1 METIFPISLRQRLSL
16 RRQGRN
22 GSPSGSFAR
31 WFFLLTLLVTAV
43 TGVKASD
50 HNPWQDYDIHCPFW
64 AEHYGLDPI
73 LFNYDETSNR
83 YYIEWRIVLLD
94 DHGDDELFRED
105 KGHGLTTYIKV
116 GNQEEVYLGN
126 FHSGHKSNSMV
137 DPQLAYYQNNMKL
150 AYWMKSNGEFTHT
163 YFPLGGKWQ
172 IVKEW
177 SDESPTAQQIG
188 EYKKGITVRWY
199 IPDNLLNTTIT
210 IRAEGG
216 WYKYDSDSHY
226 NVNVSKS
233 VTTSYAFS
241 LPAMSWNTNYSVA
254 PDGTITVPYS
264 FDETTDTHNKA
275 NHTASAPTN
284 IFDLSYLTSA
294 GGSAPTKGHSHIAT
308 RINGVWNENISNHN
322 LDGYVPSN
330 YTFNLSDIDMD
341 MRSSF
346 TIQPYVEFT
355 HENDKDA
362 NNGTKVYQ
370 NFAENMAFKP
380 LGIAENLRA
389 VFDQDTKTVTLT
401 WTGKDVSNYTGAH
414 WAVYRGYDRI
424 NWLDT
429 NVTTCTDTHF
439 NNEEDVEYC
448 VYYVLPSWNQE
459 TKVDNLKATT
469 TVNTSR
475 TVPVNNLQAVSSEN
489 KVTLTWTSRAF
500 PTGMNNKFDIYLND
514 EKVQTITPAEG
525 QTTFKWEHRDV
536 NGASGRTNYTQA
548 QTQEQIANNEVE
560 AGLDAYSTEDL
571 DACTMYTY
579 RVVGQIDGK
588 ELNSATQADK
598 AIGAG
603 TTYENFVCSKGDN
616 QGSVLLTWNV
626 RRLANQTQ
634 AETYIIERR
643 VMTQDASEDS
653 WQKLTTLDSDK
664 TFMTWED
671 KTPLPGVFYEYR
683 ITCYNWCE
691 NGNRP
696 ATTAYDTGFAMS
708 SGVIS
713 GRITYGTGTAVG
725 DVKVT
730 LRQNNED
737 GEAVNHLRSLQ
748 FSGPGTGMLCTTSAN
763 DIKKL
768 LGKDFSI
775 QAYVNPNSSQMNGN
789 GTAYVLYDIS
799 ELFSILLKYNE
810 TAQTYQL
817 GTSISGVNSFSD
829 VTIPANQWSH
839 VSCVYSKQA
848 QTTTFYVTTDAD
860 HIATGSITGQ
870 TVATATSETG
880 LALGNSVTLDNANN
894 FGGYLDEFR
903 FFKRALTQ
911 NDIKKN
917 FNHPMGGTETDL
929 AIYYP
934 MDENMGN
941 QNFVYDFSKSNNAS
955 NGHHATAHVPAL
967 SSTYTPSEEQL
978 SLMGMTDTQGNYVIR
993 GVPFSGEGTNYTIIP
1008 TMGIHEFSPAY
1019 QSRYVSASS
1028 LVHNSVDF
1036 EDISS
1041 FPVSGSVRYA
1051 NTDYP
1056 VEGCN
1061 IYVDGQISA
1070 KNGEPVTT
1078 NAYGEFT
1085 VSVPIGDHFIEIR
1098 KSGHT
1103 FAAAGRYPADPNNT
1117 DLMHTFDQKIT
1128 GLEFIDET
1136 LCNFTGRVVGGSVEG
1151 EKTVGFGLSKNNIGV
1166 VELVLS
1172 PMNELYRLNVVKNVS
1187 ETTSS
1192 LDTNTENLPVASAT
1206 TNINS
1211 SSWRGANADYCK
1223 KVFIHTDPSTGEFS
1237 AMLPPLQYKVE
1248 SMTVVKTGQDLD
1260 VSTTIDITSPLRVM
1274 KDSVCDDNGDVL
1286 GYYEYVAMLNHTYH
1300 STPSFTVEQKGSSD
1314 GHFGIGSTT
1323 ITDEQGTIVIDD
1335 IFSKN
1340 NETGAI
1346 TYKYGAPLFV
1356 KGDRYRFNLKGFEEY
1371 TNADGAAA
1379 VTTRVPL
1386 SEVVVTINNALSAS
1400 QGVYLEGGTTE
1411 DGKEVEAGDLA
1422 GLESNQIALN
1432 EEGEATYEWSAGYPN
1447 IAGDFTRTIS
1457 ISYDI
1462 DGRIYQWSGSGMK
1475 AIVLGELPTGNNF
1488 VTSGPDHLDMILRD
1502 PPGSASFAEWSSGT
1516 VTTHSSMSGS
1526 TIHTT
1531 NSIEVTNKFG
1541 FQNNYIQG
1549 TPVVGKIEVQSTV
1562 DDLTIGVHQEYETE
1576 SATSKSTTTAITTT
1590 IATKGEPE
1598 YVGDQGDVFIG
1609 TATNIIFGKARNL
1622 GFVRDGEGV
1631 KLALDDAVT
1640 TGVSFGTYFSYT
1652 LKYIEETLL
1661 PNLEAVRNRLL
1672 VHVMDD
1678 AAIASYTNSTN
1689 KSVYL
1694 TTLTPDDEDFGQPG
1708 SYTQVIPQGQE
1719 GFFEDSV
1726 QWVNNQIDTWIK
1738 NLKFNEEEKVQAYVH
1753 RTKDT
1758 KNYSFDSGND
1768 INFSIETES
1777 SQSRSREW
1785 TIQVGGFMHNN
1796 KGFDWN
1802 KFGIDVDIEDE
1813 TMTGDHNSWEHE
1825 YGQNS
1830 SFSYTLSETGD
1841 ADALTV
1847 DVYEY
1852 GAFSPIFRTRGGQTS
1867 APYEGEV
1874 RTKYFQPGTIIME
1887 GTMQIEV
1894 PQIDVE
1900 VPVVSDIPSG
1910 SAANYVLK
1918 LSNASEIGADVAYRL
1933 GILDETNPNG
1943 ATLTMDGKEIPG
1955 LDQGRLIKV
1964 PGNQTLTKA
1973 LQLRQTD
1980 LGVLDYENIGVVFAS
1995 DNEPDDIADTI
2006 YITAHFTP
2014 SSSAVDLALSN
2025 NIMNTQTGTNLKLT
2039 FNNFDRNYKNLKA
2052 FRVQYKK
2059 QGSTDWTLLREYVL
2073 KGENKTQSNEMLPEG
2088 ASIDY
2093 TLDMNQ
2099 FTDGDYLFR
2108 VLSVAT
2114 YGTDE
2119 VYRSSEEMALVKDM
2133 QRPRPL
2139 GQPEPADGI
2148 LSAGDELSVTF
2159 NETILK
2165 GELTQAANLKV
2176 TGVLNGAEVAHET
2189 ALSMQNTEA
2198 TAQTEA
2204 DILLGGKDFSIDTWV
2219 NLNGGTGTLLSH
2231 GKGNAKM
2238 TVGTDANNH
2247 LVVKIGS
2254 ETYTSENTV
2263 PTGAWVFLTLSYSD
2277 GKLNATVAKDATET
2291 NLFNAM
2297 EVVAYEGNGPL
2308 TVGKQAS
2315 GAMHELLLW
2324 DEAHDMTEA
2333 LLQRSRTKN
2342 PATRHLI
2349 GYWKMDEG
2357 EGKTIRDYSRN
2368 RHMTM
2373 SAETW
2378 YMNNENKAVSLTDGN
2393 YLSIDASDLPSFNED
2408 DYAVEFWVR
2417 GDAQLGDA
2425 QLLQMGEVGLWVNAE
2440 GELQFTGKGAYNPV
2454 AYQTNIATSSGNIM
2468 DNAWHHVALN
2478 VLRQGAAAV
2487 YVDGVRRLS
2496 TNAANVGGIAT
2507 NNLLM
2512 GVHRRMAMTDDEGV
2526 YAYDRPFTGQVD
2538 EVRVW
2543 NATLNADKLLSN
2555 RKMRLTGSEDG
2566 LSAYYPFETKQLDQN
2581 NQVVTTASA
2590 EDLARTGHEAQI
2602 NSQSSILDS
2611 QFTNEAPALRQKKTE
2626 VNVPFTFVA
2635 SNEKVVITI
2644 DEEPAMIEGCTLNF
2658 TVRDVRDEN
2667 GNYSLPAVWS
2677 AFVNQNQLVWAE
2689 NSLALE
2695 QQQNTT
2701 GTVSATV
2708 VNKGGQQQMWT
2719 LTGMPAWLVPSTE
2732 SGETNPLSQTEID
2745 FTVMP
2750 SAPLG
2755 RNEVTVYLTGNDNID
2770 VPLTLNI
2777 KVNGEK
2783 PDWTV
2788 NPNDFDG
2795 SMNVIAQLFVENV
2808 ESNDPDD
2815 IVAAFIG
2822 EECRGVA
2829 NLEYSPRYDGFFVTM
2844 DIYANS
2850 SELSNET
2857 PTPVTFR
2864 AYDASTGTLY
2874 PVVNSD
2880 KTINYAPMALEGT
2893 YAAPVKLTTANY
2905 IEQKIEL
2912 RKGWNWISLYVIT
2925 DDMSPNGIFANVA
2938 GSLEEVK
2945 TQIATAGPQGVN
2957 GIGGNLTTMS
2967 SGEMYAVKMSDDCTL
2982 RLVGSR
2988 ANVQVSLAEGWN
3000 WIGYGQQLA
3009 SVDNALSGMSPVNGD
3024 LLKGQQGVTY
3034 FDTYAWAG
3042 SLLTMQPGKGY
3053 QLKSSKAITFTYSND
3068 VTGAESRTAM
3078 LDDQQSTDAE
3088 QLFTPIDYH
3097 RYADNMTMTAQVKM
3111 DGRMLTDA
3119 EIGVFTNDGECR
3131 TTATISENGRA
3142 YIVIPG
3148 DEGCQLMFQVAV
3160 GGKIFHAAQTVNYEV
3175 DAVYGSY
3182 SQPFVIDLNDVTGIS
3197 EVENRQNIEKS
3208 VYDLQG
3214 RKVSKSKLS
3223 NSKLHK
3229 GIYIVN
3235 GQKKVK

>member
-1 METIFPISLRQRLSL
+1 MVTTLFNFSRRRLSL
-16 RRQGRN
+16 WSFGRN
-22 GSPSGSFAR
+22 DSPSGGFVR
-31 WFFLLTLLVTAV
+31 WFLLLALLVTGV
-43 TGVKASD
+43 TGMNASD

-73 LFNYDETSNR
+73 LFNYDDASSR
-83 YYIEWRIVLLD
+83 YYIEWMIVLLD
-94 DHGDDELFRED
+94 DNGDDELFRED

-116 GNQEEVYLGN
+116 GNQDEVYLGN

-137 DPQLAYYQNNMKL
+137 DPQLAYYQNNIKL
-150 AYWMKSNGEFTHT
+150 AYWMKSNGEFTNN
-163 YFPLGGKWQ
+163 YFPLGGTWQ

-177 SDESPTAQQIG
+177 SDETPIAQQIG

-199 IPDNLLNTTIT
+199 IPNNLLNTTIT
-210 IRAEGG
+210 IREEGG

-254 PDGTITVPYS
+254 PDGTITVPYT
-264 FDETTDTHNKA
+264 FEETSDTHTKA
-275 NHTASAPTN
+275 NRIIASSPTN
-284 IFDLSYLTSA
+284 LFDLSYLTSA
-294 GGSAPTKGHSHIAT
+294 GGSAPTEGLSHIAT
-308 RINGVWNENISNHN
+308 RINGVWNESIGNHD
-322 LDGYVPSN
+322 LDGYVPDS
-330 YTFNLSDIDMD
+330 YTFNLSDIGMD

-362 NNGTKVYQ
+362 NNGAKVYQ
-370 NFAENMAFKP
+370 NFAENLAFKP

-389 VFDQDTKTVTLT
+389 VFDQDSKTVTLT
-401 WTGKDVSNYTGAH
+401 WTGKDAANYPGAH

-439 NNEEDVEYC
+439 SNEEDVEYC

-459 TKVDNLKATT
+459 TKVDNEKATT
-469 TVNTSR
+469 TVNTTR
-475 TVPVNNLQAVSSEN
+475 TVPVNNLQAVSSED

-500 PTGMNNKFDIYLND
+500 PAGMNNKFDIYLND
-514 EKVQTITPAEG
+514 EKVQTITPVEG
-525 QTTFKWEHRDV
+525 QTSFKWEHRDNDELNGKDRV
-536 NGASGRTNYTQA
+536 NYNQQ
-548 QTQEQIANNEVE
+548 QTVE
-560 AGLDAYSTEDL
+560 EGLDAYSEEDL
-571 DACTMYTY
+571 DACTAYTY

-588 ELNSATQADK
+588 ALNSATQANK

-603 TTYENFVCSKGDN
+603 TTFENFVCSKGDN

-626 RRLANQTQ
+626 KRLENDD
-634 AETYIIERR
+634 AETYVIERR
-643 VMTQDASEDS
+643 VMKADNDDEG

-683 ITCYNWCE
+683 VTCYNNC
-691 NGNRP
+691 NKTGNRP
-696 ATTAYDTGFAMS
+696 SITAYDTGFAMS

-737 GEAVNHLRSLQ
+737 GDAVNHLRSLQ

-763 DIKKL
+763 DMKKL

-775 QAYVNPNSSQMNGN
+775 QAYVHPSNAQMNSD
-789 GTAYVLYDIS
+789 GTAYVLYDAS
-799 ELFSILLKYNE
+799 GLFKLLLKYDA
-810 TAQTYQL
+810 TQQAYQL
-817 GTSISGVNSFSD
+817 GAYINGENRFTD

-848 QTTTFYVTTDAD
+848 QITTFYITTDANN
-860 HIATGSITGQ
+860 IASGTITEQ
-870 TVATATSETG
+870 AVAAATDETQ
-880 LALGNSVTLDNANN
+880 LALGNSITLDDDNN

-903 FFKRALTQ
+903 FFMRALTQ

-917 FNHPMGGTETDL
+917 YNHPMGGSETDL

-967 SSTYTPSEEQL
+967 SSTYTPTEEQL
-978 SLMGMTDTQGNYVIR
+978 SLMGMTDPQGNYVIR
-993 GVPFSGEGTNYTIIP
+993 GVPFSGEGTNYTVVP

-1019 QSRYVSASS
+1019 LSRYISASS
-1028 LVHNSVDF
+1028 LVHNGVDF
-1036 EDISS
+1036 EDVSS
-1041 FPVSGSVRYA
+1041 FPVSGTVRYA
-1051 NTDYP
+1051 GTDYP

-1061 IYVDGQISA
+1061 IYVDGQISS
-1070 KNGEPVTT
+1070 KNGEAVTT
-1078 NAYGEFT
+1078 NAYGEFSI
-1085 VSVPIGDHFIEIR
+1085 SVPIGDHFIQIVNN
-1098 KSGHT
+1098 GHT
-1103 FAAAGRYPADPNNT
+1103 FAAAGRYPADPD
-1117 DLMHTFDQKIT
+1117 DLGLLHTFDQKIT

-1136 LCNFTGRVVGGSVEG
+1136 LVNFTGRVVGGNIEG
-1151 EKTVGFGLSKNNIGV
+1151 EKPVGFGESKNNIGV
-1166 VELVLS
+1166 VELIVS
-1172 PMNELYRLNVVKNVS
+1172 PLNELYRMNVVKQVT

-1192 LDTNTENLPVASAT
+1192 LETNTEEVYVASAT
-1206 TNINS
+1206 TKINS
-1211 SSWRGANADYCK
+1211 TSVRGANADYCK
-1223 KVFIHTDPSTGEFS
+1223 KIFIRTDPATGEFS

-1248 SMTVVKTGQDLD
+1248 SMKVVKTEQDLN
-1260 VSTTIDITSPLRVM
+1260 VSTTIDMANPTHVLR
-1274 KDSVCDDNGDVL
+1274 DSLCDENGVAL
-1286 GYYEYVAMLNHTYH
+1286 AYYDYVAMLNQTYH
-1300 STPSFTVEQKGSSD
+1300 SEPTFTVVQNGSSD

-1323 ITDEQGTIVIDD
+1323 ISDVEGTIIVDD
-1335 IFSKN
+1335 IFSKD

-1356 KGDRYRFNLKGFEEY
+1356 KGDRYKFYLKGFEEY
-1371 TNADGAAA
+1371 QNHDGHTVAISQ
-1379 VTTRVPL
+1379 VPL
-1386 SEVVVTINNALSAS
+1386 SGVVVTIDNALSS
-1400 QGVYLEGGTTE
+1400 DQSVYLEDGTTD
-1411 DGKEVEAGDLA
+1411 DGKEVVAGDLA
-1422 GLESNQIALN
+1422 DLESNQLALDD
-1432 EEGEATYEWSAGYPN
+1432 EGEATYEWHAGLPN

-1462 DGRIYQWSGSGMK
+1462 DGHIYQWSGSGMK
-1475 AIVLGELPTGNNF
+1475 AIILGELPTGNNF

-1502 PPGSASFAEWSSGT
+1502 PPGSASSAEWSTGT
-1516 VTTHSSMSGS
+1516 IESRSTCVGS
-1526 TIHTT
+1526 TFTTT
-1531 NSIEVTNKFG
+1531 NSVEVTNKFG
-1541 FQNNYIQG
+1541 FKKGIIKG
-1549 TPVVGKIEVQSTV
+1549 TPAVGTMEVTSSD
-1562 DDLTIGVHQEYETE
+1562 DDLTIGIHQEYENE
-1576 SATSKSTTTAITTT
+1576 SATSQTTTTT
-1590 IATKGEPE
+1590 ITKTISTKGEPE

-1622 GFVRDGEGV
+1622 GFVRDGDGV
-1631 KLALDDAVT
+1631 KLDLDDVIT
-1640 TGVSFGTYFSYT
+1640 TGVEFGTYFTYT
-1652 LKYIEETLL
+1652 QKYIKETLL
-1661 PNLEAVRNRLL
+1661 PNLVAIRNRLL
-1672 VHVMDD
+1672 IHKDNEDD
-1678 AAIASYTNSTN
+1678 ITSFVNTTN

-1694 TTLTPDDEDFGQPG
+1694 TLLNPDDENYGKPHT
-1708 SYTQVIPQGQE
+1708 YTQIVPEDGT
-1719 GFFEDSV
+1719 GYFEDSV
-1726 QWVNNQIDTWIK
+1726 QWVNNQIDIWID
-1738 NLKFNEEEKVQAYVH
+1738 NLKFNEEEKVKAFH
-1753 RTKDT
+1753 ARDNNTE
-1758 KNYSFDSGND
+1758 NYSFDSGAD
-1768 INFSIETES
+1768 VTFSIEREEEKTS
-1777 SQSRSREW
+1777 SREW
-1785 TIQVGGFMHNN
+1785 HVSVGGFVHNT
-1796 KGFDWN
+1796 KGFDWSG
-1802 KFGIDVDIEDE
+1802 FGLDLDVETED
-1813 TMTGDHNSWEHE
+1813 MTGTHHTSEHGT
-1825 YGQNS
+1825 GQTT
-1830 SFSYTLSETGD
+1830 SYSYVLSETGD

-1847 DVYEY
+1847 DVYNY
-1852 GAFSPIFRTRGGQTS
+1852 GAFSPIFRTRAGQTS
-1867 APYEGEV
+1867 APYEGKVVTE
-1874 RTKYFQPGTIIME
+1874 YFQPGTVIME
-1887 GTMQIEV
+1887 ATMQIEV

-1918 LSNASEIGADVAYRL
+1918 LSNASEVGADVAYRIML
-1933 GILDETNPNG
+1933 LDDTNKHG
-1943 ATLTMDGKEIPG
+1943 AQLTMDGMPLTGE
-1955 LDQGRLIKV
+1955 GRLIKV

-1980 LGVLDYENIGVVFAS
+1980 TGELDYEKIGIMYAS
-1995 DNEPDDIADTI
+1995 DSEPDEINDVV

-2014 SSSAVDLALSN
+2014 SSSAVNLALNN
-2025 NIMNTQTGTNLKLT
+2025 NIMNTQIGTNLKLT

-2052 FRVQYKK
+2052 FRLQYKK

-2073 KGENKTQSNEMLPEG
+2073 DEANKTQNNELLPEG

-2114 YGTDE
+2114 YGNDE
-2119 VYRSSEEMALVKDM
+2119 VYRTSEEMALVKDM

-2148 LSAGDELSVTF
+2148 LSTGDELSVTF

-2165 GELTQAANLKV
+2165 GELTQAANFKV

-2219 NLNGGTGTLLSH
+2219 NLTNDAGTLLSH

-2238 TVGTDANNH
+2238 TVGTDADNH

-2254 ETYTSENTV
+2254 ETYTSESYV
-2263 PTGAWVFLTLSYSD
+2263 PTNAWAFLTLSYKNEN
-2277 GKLNATVAKDATET
+2277 GAGVLNATMAKDADET
-2291 NLFNAM
+2291 LLFNNK
-2297 EVVAYEGNGPL
+2297 EVVKYEGDGPL
-2308 TVGKQAS
+2308 SVGKNMT
-2315 GAMHELLLW
+2315 GAIHELLLW

-2342 PATRHLI
+2342 PATRHLV

-2373 SAETW
+2373 PAETW
-2378 YMNNENKAVSLTDGN
+2378 YMNNENKAVSLTGGN
-2393 YLSIDASDLPSFNED
+2393 YLSIDASDLPAYGED
-2408 DYAVEFWVR
+2408 DYALEFWMR
-2417 GDAQLGDA
+2417 GDAQEAA
-2425 QLLQMGEVGLWVNAE
+2425 QLLQMGQVGLWLNAK
-2440 GELQFTGKGAYNPV
+2440 GELQLTGKGAYLGTEE
-2454 AYQTNIATSSGNIM
+2454 QTSIATTSGKLT
-2468 DNAWHHVALN
+2468 DNAWHHIALN

-2487 YVDGVRRLS
+2487 YVDGVRRLN
-2496 TNAANVGGIAT
+2496 TNAANVGSIAT
-2507 NNLLM
+2507 NNLLI
-2512 GVHRRMAMTDDEGV
+2512 GTHRESVSSEDAV
-2526 YAYDRPFTGQVD
+2526 YTYDRPFIGQVD

-2555 RKMRLTGSEDG
+2555 RKVRLTGTEDG
-2566 LSAYYPFETKQLDQN
+2566 LSAYYPFETKTIGDG
-2581 NQVVTTASA
+2581 NQVVTTATA
-2590 EDLARTGHEAQI
+2590 EDFARKGHEALI
-2602 NSQSSILDS
+2602 NSQLSIINS
-2611 QFTNEAPALRQKKTE
+2611 QFTDNAPALRQKKTE
-2626 VNVPFTFVA
+2626 TNVPFTFVS
-2635 SNEKVVITI
+2635 SNEKIVITI
-2644 DEEPAMIEGCTLNF
+2644 DEDPPIIEGCTLNF

-2667 GNYSLPAVWS
+2667 GNYSAPAVWS

-2689 NSLALE
+2689 STLSVE
-2695 QQQNTT
+2695 QHLNTT
-2701 GTVSATV
+2701 GSVSATI

-2719 LTGMPAWLVPSTE
+2719 LTGMPAWLIPSTE
-2732 SGETNPLSQTEID
+2732 SGETNPLSQTQLD
-2745 FTVMP
+2745 FTIMP
-2750 SAPLG
+2750 SAPVG
-2755 RNEVTVYLTGNDNID
+2755 RSEVTVYLTGNDNID
-2770 VPLTLNI
+2770 VPLTLNLNVI
-2777 KVNGEK
+2777 GEK
-2783 PDWTV
+2783 PDWAV

-2795 SMNVIAQLFVENV
+2795 SMNVIAQLYVENV

-2822 EECRGVA
+2822 EECRGIA
-2829 NLEYSPRYDGFFVTM
+2829 NLEYSARYDGYFVTM

-2850 SELSNET
+2850 SELSAT
-2857 PTPVTFR
+2857 PIPVTFR

-2874 PVVNSD
+2874 PVLTPS

-2893 YAAPVKLTTANY
+2893 YAAPVKLTTAND

-2912 RKGWNWISLYVIT
+2912 RKGWNWISLYVTT
-2925 DDMSPNGIFANVA
+2925 DDMSPNGIFANVV

-2945 TQIATAGPQGVN
+2945 SQTKTAGPQGEN
-2957 GIGGNLTTMS
+2957 CISGSLKTMS
-2967 SGEMYAVKMSDDCTL
+2967 SGEMYAVKMSDNCTL

-2988 ANVQVSLAEGWN
+2988 ANVQVNLAEGWN

-3009 SVDNALSGMSPVNGD
+3009 SVGEALSGMSPVNGD
-3024 LLKGQQGVTY
+3024 LLKGQQGVAY

-3053 QLKSSKAITFTYSND
+3053 QLKSSKAVDFTYTNA
-3068 VTGAESRTAM
+3068 VTGVSASRMTPATSHTS
-3078 LDDQQSTDAE
+3078 Q
-3088 QLFTPIDYH
+3088 FTPIDYH
-3097 RYADNMTMTAQVKM
+3097 RYADNMTVTAQVKM
-3111 DGRMLTDA
+3111 DGHLLTDA
-3119 EIGVFTNDGECR
+3119 EIGVFTDDGDCR

-3148 DEGCQLMFQVAV
+3148 DEECQLKFQVAA
-3160 GGKIFHAAQTVNYEV
+3160 GGKIFHATQAVNFEV

-3182 SQPFVIDLNDVTGIS
+3182 SQPFVIDLNDANGIS
-3197 EVENRQNIEKS
+3197 EVENKQNIEKS

-3214 RKVSKSKLS
+3214 RKIDSEFGTR
-3223 NSKLHK
+3223 NSVLKK
-3229 GIYIVN
+3229 GVYIVN
-3235 GQKKVK
+3235 GQKKVKK

>member
-1 METIFPISLRQRLSL
+1 MKTNLISSLRTRPWQWP
-16 RRQGRN
+16 QGRS
-22 GSPSGSFAR
+22 GSPSGSFVR
-31 WFFLLTLLVTAV
+31 WFFLLALLVTAV
-43 TGVKASD
+43 TGVKADGYVTDVIVIGNSD
-50 HNPWQDYDIHCPFW
+50 DDQVRNLRNQYTNDGWTVVNKDLNEGANGWDI
-64 AEHYGLDPI
+64 Y
-73 LFNYDETSNR
+73 
-83 YYIEWRIVLLD
+83 
-94 DHGDDELFRED
+94 
-105 KGHGLTTYIKV
+105 
-116 GNQEEVYLGN
+116 
-126 FHSGHKSNSMV
+126 
-137 DPQLAYYQNNMKL
+137 LAYK
-150 AYWMKSNGEFTHT
+150 KSTDANPETGYITDICTSTKNVASFTFEGRT
-163 YFPLGGKWQ
+163 Y
-172 IVKEW
+172 
-177 SDESPTAQQIG
+177 
-188 EYKKGITVRWY
+188 YKAPSTNFDG
-199 IPDNLLNTTIT
+199 DLN
-210 IRAEGG
+210 
-216 WYKYDSDSHY
+216 H
-226 NVNVSKS
+226 
-233 VTTSYAFS
+233 
-241 LPAMSWNTNYSVA
+241 
-254 PDGTITVPYS
+254 
-264 FDETTDTHNKA
+264 
-275 NHTASAPTN
+275 
-284 IFDLSYLTSA
+284 SA
-294 GGSAPTKGHSHIAT
+294 GGKDIFLYYTRSRYGLENATHGGSKRVITGINTTSKSNDNDDATGCVQWRNCSLSGSCDMNDGAGGSDIYLQQVFVEQTLTVKNHPVFATDLTFNGSPLNLVPSTPENYGTMKYRVNGGSWGSSATATNVGTYTVEYYLDGGTFANNSETYTKNDVVIAPPLVKAATFSGAFSQLEKKVTLNWSVGAIPGNYTNYEWVVYCGNTKIAT
-308 RINGVWNENISNHN
+308 
-322 LDGYVPSN
+322 LDHDV
-330 YTFNLSDIDMD
+330 LS
-341 MRSSF
+341 
-346 TIQPYVEFT
+346 Y
-355 HENDKDA
+355 
-362 NNGTKVYQ
+362 
-370 NFAENMAFKP
+370 
-380 LGIAENLRA
+380 
-389 VFDQDTKTVTLT
+389 
-401 WTGKDVSNYTGAH
+401 
-414 WAVYRGYDRI
+414 
-424 NWLDT
+424 
-429 NVTTCTDTHF
+429 TDTYF
-439 NNEEDVEYC
+439 DYEEDVVYSI
-448 VYYVLPSWNQE
+448 YYVPYPLDTD
-459 TKVDNLKATT
+459 TKRDDCMATT
-469 TVNTSR
+469 TVNTTR
-475 TVPVNNLQAVSSEN
+475 TVPVNNLQGVSSES
-489 KVTLTWTSRAF
+489 KVTLTWTSVAF
-500 PTGMNNKFDIYLND
+500 PASANMNNKFDVYID
-514 EKVQTITPAEG
+514 KTKVVTITPAEG
-525 QTTFKWEHRDV
+525 QTSFKWEHRDV
-536 NGASGRTNYTQA
+536 NGATRTNYDQS
-548 QTQEQIANNEVE
+548 QTSET
-560 AGLDAYSTEDL
+560 GLDAYSTEDL
-571 DACTMYTY
+571 DACNLHTY
-579 RVVGQIDGK
+579 RIVGQIDDK
-588 ELNSATQADK
+588 ELNSGTVSDK

-603 TTYENFVCSKGDN
+603 TTYENFVASKGDN

-634 AETYIIERR
+634 AETYVIERR
-643 VMTQDASEDS
+643 VMKADNDDEG

-730 LRQNNED
+730 LRQNNDD

-748 FSGPGTGMLCTTSAN
+748 FTGTGTGMLCTTTTK
-763 DIKKL
+763 DLKKL
-768 LGKDFSI
+768 LGNDFSI
-775 QAYVNPNSSQMNGN
+775 QAYVNPSNAQMNGN

-799 ELFSILLKYNE
+799 GLFSILLKYNE
-810 TAQTYQL
+810 TTQTYQL
-817 GTSISGVNSFSD
+817 GTSISGVSSFSD

-848 QTTTFYVTTDAD
+848 QTTTFYVTADVD

-917 FNHPMGGTETDL
+917 FNHPMGGTEADL

-934 MDENMGN
+934 MDENMGV
-941 QNFVYDFSKSNNAS
+941 QNIVYDFSKSNNAS
-955 NGHHATAHVPAL
+955 NGHHATAHVPAV
-967 SSTYTPSEEQL
+967 SSGHVPTEEQL
-978 SLMGMTDTQGNYVIR
+978 SLMSMTDGQGNYVIR
-993 GVPFSGEGTNYTIIP
+993 GVPFSGEGTNYTVIP
-1008 TMGIHEFSPAY
+1008 TMGIHQFSPAY
-1019 QSRYVSASS
+1019 LSRYVSASS
-1028 LVHNSVDF
+1028 LVHNGVDF
-1036 EDISS
+1036 EDVSS
-1041 FPVSGSVRYA
+1041 FPVSGTVRYA

-1056 VEGCN
+1056 VEGCYL
-1061 IYVDGQISA
+1061 YVDGQMSS
-1070 KNGEPVTT
+1070 KNGEPIMT
-1078 NAYGEFT
+1078 NAEGAFT
-1085 VSVPIGDHFIEIR
+1085 VSVPIGDHFIEVR
-1098 KSGHT
+1098 QNGHT
-1103 FAAAGRYPADPNNT
+1103 FAAAGRYPADPNNL
-1117 DLMHTFDQKIT
+1117 DLTHTFDQKIT

-1136 LCNFTGRVVGGSVEG
+1136 LANFTGRVVGGSIEG
-1151 EKTVGFGLSKNNIGV
+1151 EKPVGFGLSENNIGV
-1166 VELVLS
+1166 VQLELS
-1172 PMNELYRLNVVKNVS
+1172 PLNELYRMNVVKNVT

-1192 LDTNTENLPVASAT
+1192 LDTNSEELPVASAT
-1206 TNINS
+1206 PNIKS
-1211 SSWRGANADYCK
+1211 TSVRGANADNCK
-1223 KVFIHTDPSTGEFS
+1223 KIFIKTDPKTGEFS

-1248 SMTVVKTGQDLD
+1248 NIKVVKSGLE
-1260 VSTTIDITSPLRVM
+1260 VGSSTTIDLTNPQRTQT
-1274 KDSVCDDNGDVL
+1274 DSVRNDAGEL
-1286 GYYEYVAMLNHTYH
+1286 LEYEYTAILRQVYH
-1300 STPSFTVEQKGSSD
+1300 STPSFSVTQEGSTD
-1314 GHFGIGSTT
+1314 GHFGIKKYTIKDALGS
-1323 ITDEQGTIVIDD
+1323 IAIND
-1335 IFSKN
+1335 IYSVN
-1340 NETGAI
+1340 NGEV
-1346 TYKYGAPLFV
+1346 TYKYGGAVFV
-1356 KGDRYRFNLKGFEEY
+1356 KDDPYTFELSGYEEY
-1371 TNADGAAA
+1371 TNEDEETP
-1379 VTTRVPL
+1379 VVSRVPM
-1386 SEVVVTINNALSAS
+1386 SGIVVTINNALSNS
-1400 QGVYLEGGTTE
+1400 QGVYVESGTVDGETVTPGQVADLKSNQMELNDEGYGTYTWY
-1411 DGKEVEAGDLA
+1411 A
-1422 GLESNQIALN
+1422 GL
-1432 EEGEATYEWSAGYPN
+1432 PN
-1447 IAGDFTRTIS
+1447 ITEPYTRTIN

-1462 DGRIYQWSGSGMK
+1462 DGRTYQWTGNGMTG
-1475 AIVLGELPTGNNF
+1475 IILGEMPTGNNF
-1488 VTSGPDHLDMILRD
+1488 VTEGPDELLMILRD
-1502 PPGSASFAEWSSGT
+1502 PPGSSSSAEWSTGTSVTKSTMTGDSYSDTFSNELTIKFGYNEGIIKGTPAVGTVKTVDSDDDLTVGTSLSGECVKSNTKTTTTT
-1516 VTTHSSMSGS
+1516 VTT
-1526 TIHTT
+1526 
-1531 NSIEVTNKFG
+1531 
-1541 FQNNYIQG
+1541 
-1549 TPVVGKIEVQSTV
+1549 
-1562 DDLTIGVHQEYETE
+1562 
-1576 SATSKSTTTAITTT
+1576 AIS
-1590 IATKGEPE
+1590 TKGK
-1598 YVGDQGDVFIG
+1598 GDVFIG
-1609 TATNIIFGKARNL
+1609 NSTNIIFGKARNL
-1622 GFVRDGEGV
+1622 CFQRVGGQESTEVELGV
-1631 KLALDDAVT
+1631 KDIVS
-1640 TGVSFGTYFSYT
+1640 TGMKFGTMFNYS
-1652 LKYIEETLL
+1652 LSYIEETLL
-1661 PNLEAVRNRLL
+1661 KNIKEMRDGLL
-1672 VHVMDD
+1672 
-1678 AAIASYTNSTN
+1678 ITCTEGEISSYENTGNEP
-1689 KSVYL
+1689 VYL
-1694 TTLTPDDEDFGQPG
+1694 TTLSKEDEHFGEKGTYTFVAPNKPG
-1708 SYTQVIPQGQE
+1708 VYTDQVNWANLQLKN
-1719 GFFEDSV
+1719 
-1726 QWVNNQIDTWIK
+1726 WVK
-1738 NLKFNEEEKVQAYVH
+1738 YLEFNEKEKIMALTDAEAVK
-1753 RTKDT
+1753 TKQ
-1758 KNYSFDSGND
+1758 NHSFDSGSDLNY
-1768 INFSIETES
+1768 STETETES
-1777 SQSRSREW
+1777 VSSVEW
-1785 TIQVGGFMHNN
+1785 SMGASVVVNN
-1796 KGFDWN
+1796 NHGFDIGGYGFESN
-1802 KFGIDVDIEDE
+1802 ISDEFSTADIGSSEDGE
-1813 TMTGDHNSWEHE
+1813 TQTT
-1825 YGQNS
+1825 
-1830 SFSYTLSETGD
+1830 SFSYTLAED
-1841 ADALTV
+1841 DDYDALTV
-1847 DVYEY
+1847 DVYNY
-1852 GAFSPIFRTRGGQTS
+1852 GAFGPIFRTIAGQTS
-1867 APYEGEV
+1867 NPYEGEV
-1874 RTKYFQPGTIIME
+1874 RTKYYEPDQHVLME
-1887 GTMQIEV
+1887 ATMQIEV
-1894 PQIDVE
+1894 PQIDVDE
-1900 VPVVSDIPSG
+1900 PVVSDIPSG
-1910 SAANYVLK
+1910 SVANYVLQ
-1918 LSNASEIGADVAYRL
+1918 LSNASEIGADVAYRIML
-1933 GILDETNPNG
+1933 LDDTNKHG
-1943 ATLTMDGKEIPG
+1943 ATLTMDGMPLTGE
-1955 LDQGRLIKV
+1955 GRLIKV

-1980 LGVLDYENIGVVFAS
+1980 TGELDYENIGIMFAS
-1995 DNEPDDIADTI
+1995 DSEPDEINDVV
-2006 YITAHFTP
+2006 YITAYFTP

-2025 NIMNTQTGTNLKLT
+2025 NIMNTQTGTNLLT

-2073 KGENKTQSNEMLPEG
+2073 KGENKTENNELLPEG
-2088 ASIDY
+2088 ANIDY

-2114 YGTDE
+2114 YGPDE

-2165 GELTQAANLKV
+2165 GELTQAANFKV

-2342 PATRHLI
+2342 PATCHLI

-2373 SAETW
+2373 SDETW

-2454 AYQTNIATSSGNIM
+2454 ANQTSIATSSGNIM

-2566 LSAYYPFETKQLDQN
+2566 LSAYYPFETKQLDQYG
-2581 NQVVTTASA
+2581 QVMTTTSA

-2755 RNEVTVYLTGNDNID
+2755 RNEVTVYLTGNDNIN

-2829 NLEYSPRYDGFFVTM
+2829 NLEYSPRYDGYFVTM

-2850 SELSNET
+2850 ELPNET
-2857 PTPVTFR
+2857 PKPVTFR

-3148 DEGCQLMFQVAV
+3148 DEECQLMFQVAV
-3160 GGKIFHAAQTVNYEV
+3160 GGKVFHAAQTINYEV